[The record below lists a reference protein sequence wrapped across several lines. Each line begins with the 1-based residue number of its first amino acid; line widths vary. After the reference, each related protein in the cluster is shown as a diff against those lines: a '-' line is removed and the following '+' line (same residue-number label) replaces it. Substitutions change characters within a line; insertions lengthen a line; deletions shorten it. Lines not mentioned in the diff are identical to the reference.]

1 MREIETAI
9 MHCDIN
15 HCYAQIEE
23 MKCPELR
30 EVPMAVGGNEELR
43 HGIIL
48 AKNLKAKEYNIK
60 TGESL
65 REAYEKCPELLI
77 IHPNYEEYLYYSE
90 KVKDIYREYT
100 DLVESFGLDE
110 AWVDISGSVGLFGS
124 AYDIASTVQ
133 QRVLNEI
140 GLTISI
146 GLSYNKIFAKLGSDL
161 IKPSGLV
168 HITKDNFKEV
178 VWKLPVQDLMY
189 VGPATKAKLLSFG
202 ITTIGELALANP
214 AFIKGKLGKMGE
226 VVQCFA
232 NGVDLSQVMVSGY
245 HEPIKSVGNSI
256 TSPKDINTFEEAKL
270 VYYVLVESVASRL
283 RDAGLRGSVIS
294 ISLRNNKL
302 ESFTRQRK
310 IYQSTNLADE
320 IMEVVMALVKENYN
334 FALPL
339 RSIGV
344 SISTLEPDGL
354 IHQMNLF
361 VDEESRAKQRVL
373 DRTIDQIR
381 QKYGFAKLKRC
392 SLLLDQELTDFN
404 PKGDH
409 VIHPISYF

>member
-1 MREIETAI
+1 MNETAI

-30 EVPMAVGGNEELR
+30 NVPMAVGGHEELR

-48 AKNLKAKEYNIK
+48 AKNDLAKKYKIK

-65 REAYEKCPELLI
+65 REALQKCPELLI
-77 IHPNYEEYLYYSE
+77 IHPNYEEYLYYSK

-100 DLVESFGLDE
+100 NQVESFGLDE
-110 AWVDISGSVGLFGS
+110 AWVDVSTSASLFGS
-124 AYDIASTVQ
+124 PYEIAATIQ
-133 QRVLNEI
+133 RRVLEEI

-146 GLSYNKIFAKLGSDL
+146 GLSFNKIFAKLGSDM

-168 HITKDNFKEV
+168 HITKENYKAV
-178 VWKLPVQDLMY
+178 VWKLPVGDLMY
-189 VGPATKAKLLSFG
+189 VGPATTAKLQHFG
-202 ITTIGELALANP
+202 IMTIGDLAQANP
-214 AFIKGKLGKMGE
+214 TFIQAKLGKMGE

-232 NGVDLSQVMVSGY
+232 NGIDLSEVALNGFEEQV
-245 HEPIKSVGNSI
+245 KSVGNSI
-256 TSPKDINTFEEAKL
+256 TAPKDIKTFEEAKL
-270 VYYVLVESVASRL
+270 VYFVLVESVASRL
-283 RDAGLRGSVIS
+283 RDAGLKGSVIS

-310 IYQSTNLADE
+310 ISQSTNMASE
-320 IMEVVMALVKENYN
+320 IMEVVLALVKENYQ
-334 FALPL
+334 FSLPL

-344 SISTLEPDGL
+344 AVSKLEVDGPV
-354 IHQMNLF
+354 HQLNLF
-361 VDEESRAKQRVL
+361 VDEEKRAKQRIL
-373 DRTIDQIR
+373 DTTVDAIR
-381 QKYGFAKLKRC
+381 QKHGFSKVKRC
-392 SLLLDQELTDFN
+392 SLLLDKELTDFN